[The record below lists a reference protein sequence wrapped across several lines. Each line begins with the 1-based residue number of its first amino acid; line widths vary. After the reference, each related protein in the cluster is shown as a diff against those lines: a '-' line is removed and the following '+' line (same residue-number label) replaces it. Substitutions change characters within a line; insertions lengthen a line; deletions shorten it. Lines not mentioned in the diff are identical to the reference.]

1 MRALTSCALNA
12 TLVQALETQW
22 HWQVDTVDSISAA
35 TENLSADDRAAVR
48 AILVETEP
56 VTAELMDAL
65 PNLEVIAVMR
75 SEPVNVDITA
85 ATERALP
92 VIHTP
97 GRNAESVADFTL
109 GLTLAMLRNIA
120 ITHHSIMSGD
130 ITRADSLADEIGRIA
145 DVIWRPDDPA
155 EPIPYIAYKGRE
167 LSSLVIGVIGYG
179 AVGRAVA
186 RRFRPLVREVMV
198 VDPAVP
204 ESEITTAG
212 FTATDLASM
221 LAQAD
226 VVTVHARSASV
237 IIGDPEISLD
247 AARLLPHQYRTG
259 DGTRLRGTRPGP
271 ARRAPARR
279 GPRCVPRGTTPADEP
294 PALRSRS
301 HAHTSPGRRNR
312 GGQRTH
318 VRHRT
323 SGPERPLP
331 QNRLDRRR
339 RPEPASPAG
348 VDPRP
353 RIGRTPQS
361 RLSKQVGNDRQDSR
375 YRWRQLHVRSRPGP
389 AAGGSAVF

>member
-75 SEPVNVDITA
+75 SEPVNVDIAA
-85 ATERALP
+85 ATARTLP

-109 GLTLAMLRNIA
+109 GLTLAMLRSIA
-120 ITHHSIMSGD
+120 ITHHSIISGD
-130 ITRADSLADEIGRIA
+130 ITRSDSLAHEIGRIS

-155 EPIPYIAYKGRE
+155 EPIPYIAYKGPE

-186 RRFRPLVREVMV
+186 RRFRPLVREVIV

-204 ESEITTAG
+204 ESSITTAG
-212 FTATDLASM
+212 FTAADLASM

-226 VVTVHARSASV
+226 VVTMHARSASV
-237 IIGDPEISLD
+237 IIGEPEISLMRPGSYLINT
-247 AARLLPHQYRTG
+247 ARATVLDYEALVRALHSG
-259 DGTRLRGTRPGP
+259 HLRGAALDVYPEEP
-271 ARRAPARR
+271 L
-279 GPRCVPRGTTPADEP
+279 PR
-294 PALRSRS
+294 
-301 HAHTSPGRRNR
+301 TSPLLSAPGLTLTPHLAGATEEVSGRMYDIALQALNDLYHRADWTDVAVRNR
-312 GGQRTH
+312 QVQRAWTH
-318 VRHRT
+318 A
-323 SGPERPLP
+323 L
-331 QNRLDRRR
+331 
-339 RPEPASPAG
+339 AS
-348 VDPRP
+348 
-353 RIGRTPQS
+353 GRTPQAPT
-361 RLSKQVGNDRQDSR
+361 QQ
-375 YRWRQLHVRSRPGP
+375 
-389 AAGGSAVF
+389 AGGQ

>member
-1 MRALTSCALNA
+1 MRALTSCVLNA

-22 HWQVDTVDSISAA
+22 RWQVDTVDSISTA
-35 TENLSADDRAAVR
+35 TAKFSTEDRAAVR

-75 SEPVNVDITA
+75 SEPVNVDLTA

-120 ITHHSIMSGD
+120 ITHHRIVSRD
-130 ITRADSLADEIGRIA
+130 ITRADSKAAGPGRSP

-167 LSSLVIGVIGYG
+167 LSTLVVGVIGYG

-186 RRFRPLVREVMV
+186 HRFLPLVREVVV

-204 ESEITTAG
+204 ESSVAASG
-212 FTATDLASM
+212 FTAADLASM
-221 LAQAD
+221 LPRAD

-237 IIGDPEISLD
+237 IIGEPEISLMRRGSYLINT
-247 AARLLPHQYRTG
+247 ARATVLDYEALVRALHG
-259 DGTRLRGTRPGP
+259 GHLRGAALDVYPEEP
-271 ARRAPARR
+271 L
-279 GPRCVPRGTTPADEP
+279 PR
-294 PALRSRS
+294 
-301 HAHTSPGRRNR
+301 TSPLLSAPGLTLTPHLAGATEEVSGRMYDIALQALNDLYHEPDWTGVAVRNR
-312 GGQRTH
+312 QVQPAWTHALAAGPVPQPPSQQAGGQ
-318 VRHRT
+318 
-323 SGPERPLP
+323 
-331 QNRLDRRR
+331 
-339 RPEPASPAG
+339 
-348 VDPRP
+348 
-353 RIGRTPQS
+353 
-361 RLSKQVGNDRQDSR
+361 
-375 YRWRQLHVRSRPGP
+375 
-389 AAGGSAVF
+389 

>member
-22 HWQVDTVDSISAA
+22 RWQVDTVDSISIA
-35 TENLSADDRAAVR
+35 TAGLSADDRAAVR

-109 GLTLAMLRNIA
+109 GLTLAMLRSIA
-120 ITHHSIMSGD
+120 ITHHSIVSGE
-130 ITRADSLADEIGRIA
+130 ITRADSKAPEIGRTS

-167 LSSLVIGVIGYG
+167 LSSLVIGIIGYG

-186 RRFRPLVREVMV
+186 RRFLPLVREVIV
-198 VDPAVP
+198 VDPVVP
-204 ESEITTAG
+204 ENLIAAAG
-212 FTATDLASM
+212 FTAADLTSM
-221 LAQAD
+221 LTRAD

-237 IIGDPEISLD
+237 IIGEPEISLMRPGSYLINT
-247 AARLLPHQYRTG
+247 ARATVLDYEALLRALHG
-259 DGTRLRGTRPGP
+259 GHLRGAALDVYPEEP
-271 ARRAPARR
+271 L
-279 GPRCVPRGTTPADEP
+279 PR
-294 PALRSRS
+294 
-301 HAHTSPGRRNR
+301 TSPLLSAPGLTLTPHLAGATEEVSGRMYDIALQALTDIYHRADWTEVAVRNR
-312 GGQRTH
+312 QVQRAWTH
-318 VRHRT
+318 A
-323 SGPERPLP
+323 L
-331 QNRLDRRR
+331 
-339 RPEPASPAG
+339 AS
-348 VDPRP
+348 
-353 RIGRTPQS
+353 GRTPQAS
-361 RLSKQVGNDRQDSR
+361 TQR
-375 YRWRQLHVRSRPGP
+375 
-389 AAGGSAVF
+389 AGGQ

>member
-22 HWQVDTVDSISAA
+22 RWRVDTVDSISTAA
-35 TENLSADDRAAVR
+35 ARFSTDDRAAVR

-75 SEPVNVDITA
+75 SEPVNVDLTA

-120 ITHHSIMSGD
+120 IAHHSIVSGD
-130 ITRADSLADEIGRIA
+130 ITRADSKADELGRIS

-167 LSSLVIGVIGYG
+167 LSTLAIGVIGYG

-186 RRFRPLVREVMV
+186 HRFLPLVREVIV
-198 VDPAVP
+198 VDPIVP
-204 ESEITTAG
+204 DASITAAG
-212 FTATDLASM
+212 FTAADLGSM
-221 LAQAD
+221 LPRAD

-237 IIGDPEISLD
+237 IIGEPEISLMRRGSYLINT
-247 AARLLPHQYRTG
+247 ARATVLDYEALVQALH
-259 DGTRLRGTRPGP
+259 DGHLRG
-271 ARRAPARR
+271 A
-279 GPRCVPRGTTPADEP
+279 
-294 PALRSRS
+294 ALD
-301 HAHTSPGRRNR
+301 
-312 GGQRTH
+312 
-318 VRHRT
+318 VY
-323 SGPERPLP
+323 PEEPLP
-331 QNRLDRRR
+331 QTSPLLSAPGLTLTPHLAGATEEVSGRMYDIALQALNDVYHKPDWTGVAVRNR
-339 RPEPASPAG
+339 
-348 VDPRP
+348 
-353 RIGRTPQS
+353 
-361 RLSKQVGNDRQDSR
+361 QVQRA
-375 YRWRQLHVRSRPGP
+375 WTHAF
-389 AAGGSAVF
+389 AAGRIPPPPAQLAGGQ